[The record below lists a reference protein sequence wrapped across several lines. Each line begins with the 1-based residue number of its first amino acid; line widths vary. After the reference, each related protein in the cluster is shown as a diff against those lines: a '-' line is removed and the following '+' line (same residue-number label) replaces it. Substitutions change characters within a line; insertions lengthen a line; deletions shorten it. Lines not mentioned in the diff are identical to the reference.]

1 MEGKCPSK
9 ANVWTQQEIAS
20 MGRGLQGPRPGLGPL
35 GLPRGWSL
43 STLALTQWLST
54 VHPRA
59 ADKTETKQKQKNKKQ
74 KQEFSLTPSPPE
86 PFRSICHDSKIST
99 SLEPITL
106 PIPEFRSSPAW
117 ELQLLKFTSVTALGA
132 ETTGM
137 VLSSASLKI
146 NK

>member
-1 MEGKCPSK
+1 MSLKSKHVDTARDCQYGEGAARAQAWTGPSGPS
-9 ANVWTQQEIAS
+9 Q
-20 MGRGLQGPRPGLGPL
+20 GLVPFNPCSDSVAFHGPPTCCRQN
-35 GLPRGWSL
+35 RN
-43 STLALTQWLST
+43 
-54 VHPRA
+54 
-59 ADKTETKQKQKNKKQ
+59 KTKQKQKKKKQ
-74 KQEFSLTPSPPE
+74 KQEFSLTPSPPQ

-117 ELQLLKFTSVTALGA
+117 EPQLLKFTSVTALGA